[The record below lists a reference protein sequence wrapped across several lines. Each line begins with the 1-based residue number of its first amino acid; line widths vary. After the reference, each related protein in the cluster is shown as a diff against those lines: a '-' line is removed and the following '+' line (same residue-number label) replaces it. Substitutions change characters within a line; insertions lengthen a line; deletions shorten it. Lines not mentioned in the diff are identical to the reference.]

1 MAQIY
6 NILVVDDEES
16 IREFLE
22 IFLSSEGYIVS
33 TTPDP
38 LNTLEIIKKGNI
50 DICISDI
57 KMPGMN
63 GVELLREIKKIKPEM
78 PVIMIT
84 AFASMDTAI
93 DAMKEGALDYISKPF
108 DDLNSLRK
116 VMHKAIECCS
126 KENNKSENREAC
138 LIEETVFFDNI
149 VAKSPPMIKILR
161 LLPQI
166 ANSPSNV
173 LITGESGTGK
183 ELIARA
189 LYKSGNRA
197 QKNFVA
203 INCGGIPETLLESE
217 LFGYKKGAF
226 TGADRDKQG
235 LFASA
240 NHGVIFLDEIGE
252 MSLTLQVKLLRVLQE
267 KAILPVGDSEEIK
280 IDVRI
285 ISATNKNLE
294 EEVINKKFRE
304 DLYYRLNVINLHIP
318 PLRERKEDIPILIRH
333 FLYKYSQEHGRDWA
347 DISDYALKLLLDY
360 PFPGNIRELEN
371 IIERGVALSSSNII
385 LPESLHLARH
395 KTKTITNDK
404 NEASVETINLPEE
417 GLDLEKLLNDIEK
430 KLIVSAM
437 EKTKNSK
444 KDAANLLRLDMRSL
458 RYRLDKYG
466 IS

>member
-267 KAILPVGDSEEIK
+267 KAILPIGDSEEIK

-294 EEVINKKFRE
+294 EEIINKNFRE

-318 PLRERKEDIPILIRH
+318 SLRERKEDIPILIRH
-333 FLYKYSQEHGRDWA
+333 FLYKYSKEHGRDWT
-347 DISDYALKLLLDY
+347 DISEYSLKLLLDY
-360 PFPGNIRELEN
+360 TFPGNIRELEN

-385 LPESLHLARH
+385 LPESLHLAKH
-395 KTKTITNDK
+395 KIKIKTDEEK
-404 NEASVETINLPEE
+404 ELRPDAVNLPDE

-430 KLIVSAM
+430 KFLILAM
-437 EKTKNSK
+437 QRTKNSK
-444 KDAANLLRLDMRSL
+444 KDAANLLMLDMRSL

>member
-6 NILVVDDEES
+6 NILVVDDEEG

-38 LNTLEIIKKGNI
+38 FEALEIIKKNTI

-63 GVELLREIKKIKPEM
+63 GVELLQEVKKIKPEL
-78 PVIMIT
+78 PVILIT

-93 DAMKEGALDYISKPF
+93 SAMKEGALDYISKPF
-108 DDLNSLRK
+108 EDLDSLRK
-116 VMHKAIECCS
+116 VIHKAIECCP
-126 KENNKSENREAC
+126 KENNKSSNKDIAC
-138 LIEETVFFDNI
+138 FEETIFFENI
-149 VAKSPPMIKILR
+149 VAKSPSMIKILR
-161 LLPQI
+161 LIPQI

-189 LYKSGNRA
+189 LHKSGNRINN
-197 QKNFVA
+197 NFVA

-226 TGADRDKQG
+226 TGADRDKNG

-252 MSLTLQVKLLRVLQE
+252 MPLTLQVKLLRVLQE
-267 KAILPVGDSEEIK
+267 KAILPIGDSEEIK

-294 EEVINKKFRE
+294 EEVINGNFRE

-318 PLRERKEDIPILIRH
+318 SLRERKEDIPLLIKH
-333 FLYKYSQEHGRDWA
+333 FLYKYSKEHGRDWT

-395 KTKTITNDK
+395 KTKTK
-404 NEASVETINLPEE
+404 SVNPQETSPETINLPEE

-430 KLIVSAM
+430 RLLSLAM
-437 EKTKNSK
+437 ERTKSSK
-444 KDAANLLRLDMRSL
+444 KDAASLLRLDMRSL